1 MFDRVNFTS
10 NSLTNIQA
18 GELRA
23 KYSASGD
30 RILRYYIDFRHL
42 ELDLHKEL
50 TATELSILQNK
61 VDTLMA
67 QWDKKYE
74 AHTKKQDAAAGK
86 ELAEDLTLEAEARRN
101 RLQST
106 LDHTLTIDDTVD
118 WDVLKD
124 HSKFERKRYR
134 NPKQLKTVPLNSSAP
149 QPLRVGFFQTIFGQR
164 KKLTRQYEQA
174 VEHHAAQV
182 AQVEQKNAAI
192 KADRVKARDEWNA
205 EQDRMEREF
214 LDRQERENAKVDTL
228 AEEWQAGEA
237 TAIEEHASI
246 VLEASEHDEIIT
258 KQWDVQYEPDS
269 KTLLVDFAL
278 PTPDDIPT
286 AKTVRFVASTGE
298 LKETLI
304 SAKDKKALFDDLCF
318 QLCLRTIHE
327 LFEADTFDHLQNIVF
342 NGSTDSIDRSTGQQ
356 VHSTIISLMVD
367 KEEFS
372 GINLADVDPK
382 ACFKSLKGAS
392 AASLVGLTP
401 IAPIMELNKEDR
413 RFVDAKVVKLEHDG
427 TTNLAAM
434 DWEEFEHLVRDVF
447 DKEFALRGGEVCVT
461 QSSSDGGVD
470 AVAFDPDLISGGK
483 IIIQAKRYTKTVG
496 VGAVRDLYG
505 TTVNEGAIKGILVT
519 TADYGPDAHKFASDK
534 PLTLMSGSH
543 LLHLLKKHGVKA
555 KIDIQEARKEMGLS
569 T

>member
-1 MFDRVNFTS
+1 MYDRINFAS
-10 NSLTNIQA
+10 NNLSNIQA
-18 GELRA
+18 GEIRA
-23 KYSASGD
+23 KYSAAGD

-50 TATELSILQNK
+50 SAPEMSILQNK

-86 ELAEDLTLEAEARRN
+86 EMAEDLTLEAETRRN
-101 RLQST
+101 RLQSS
-106 LDHTLTIDDTVD
+106 LHHTLNIDDTVD

-124 HSKFERKRYR
+124 QSKFERKRY
-134 NPKQLKTVPLNSSAP
+134 PKQPKKVPLNSSAP
-149 QPLRVGFFQTIFGQR
+149 QPLRIGFFKTIFGQR
-164 KKLTRQYEQA
+164 KKLTQQYEQA

-182 AQVEQKNAAI
+182 ERVELENAANQ
-192 KADRVKARDEWNA
+192 AEWVKARDEWNA
-205 EQDRMEREF
+205 EQDRLQQEF
-214 LDRQERENAKVDTL
+214 QDRQDQENAKVDAL
-228 AEEWQAGEA
+228 AQQWQTGES

-246 VLEASEHDEIIT
+246 VLEASEHDEIIP
-258 KQWDVQYEPDS
+258 KQWDVQYEPES

-286 AKTVRFVASTGE
+286 TKTVRFVASTGE
-298 LKETLI
+298 LKETQI
-304 SAKDKKALFDDLCF
+304 SAKDKKTLYDDLCF

-327 LFEADTFDHLQNIVF
+327 LFEADSHDHLQNIVF

-356 VHSTIISLMVD
+356 VHSTIISLMVGKD
-367 KEEFS
+367 EFS
-372 GINLADVDPK
+372 GINLADVEPK
-382 ACFKSLKGAS
+382 ACFKSLKGVS

-401 IAPIMELNKEDR
+401 IAPIMELNKDDR
-413 RFVDAKVVKLEHDG
+413 RFIDARAVSLEHDG

-434 DWEEFEHLVRDVF
+434 DWEEFEHLVREVF
-447 DKEFALRGGEVCVT
+447 DKEFASRGGEVRVT

-470 AVAFDPDLISGGK
+470 AVAFDPDPISGGK

-505 TTVNEGAIKGILVT
+505 TTMNEGAIKGILVT
-519 TADYGPDAHKFASDK
+519 TSDYGPDAHKFASDK

-543 LLHLLKKHGVKA
+543 LLHLLEKHGTKA
-555 KIDIQEARKEMGLS
+555 KIDIQEARKEMGL
-569 T
+569 TT

>member
-1 MFDRVNFTS
+1 MFDRINFAS
-10 NSLTNIQA
+10 NSFSNIQA

-23 KYSASGD
+23 KYSAAGD

-50 TATELSILQNK
+50 SAPELSILQNK

-74 AHTKKQDAAAGK
+74 THTKKQDAAAGK
-86 ELAEDLTLEAEARRN
+86 EMAEDLTLEADARRG
-101 RLQST
+101 RLQRT
-106 LDHTLTIDDTVD
+106 LYHTLSIDDTVD

-124 HSKFERKRYR
+124 HSKFERKRY
-134 NPKQLKTVPLNSSAP
+134 PKQPKTVSVSSSMP
-149 QPLRVGFFQTIFGQR
+149 QPLRIGFFQTIFGQR
-164 KKLTRQYEQA
+164 KKLTRQHEQA
-174 VEHHAAQV
+174 VAHHEAQV
-182 AQVEQKNAAI
+182 ARVAQENEVIQ
-192 KADRVKARDEWNA
+192 ADWVKARDKWNT
-205 EQDRMEREF
+205 EQDRLQQEF
-214 LDRQERENAKVDTL
+214 QDQQAQENAKVDAL
-228 AEEWQAGEA
+228 AAQWQEGDA

-246 VLEASEHDEIIT
+246 VLEASEHDEIIP
-258 KQWDVQYEPDS
+258 KQWDLQYDPET
-269 KTLLVDFAL
+269 KTLLVDYAL
-278 PTPDDIPT
+278 PTPDDIP
-286 AKTVRFVASTGE
+286 AIRTVRFVASTGE

-327 LFEADTFDHLQNIVF
+327 LLEADTYDHLQTVVF

-356 VHSTIISLMVD
+356 VHSTIISLMVGRG
-367 KEEFS
+367 EFLN
-372 GINLADVDPK
+372 INLAEIDPK
-382 ACFKSLKGAS
+382 ACFKSLKGVS

-413 RFVDAKVVKLEHDG
+413 RFVDARAVTLEHDG

-434 DWEEFEHLVRDVF
+434 DWEEFEHLVREVF
-447 DKEFALRGGEVCVT
+447 DKEFASRGGEVRVT
-461 QSSSDGGVD
+461 QTSSDGGVD
-470 AVAFDPDLISGGK
+470 AVAFDPDPISGGK

-505 TTVNEGAIKGILVT
+505 TTMNEGAIKGILVT

-543 LLHLLKKHGVKA
+543 LLHLLEKHGVKA
-555 KIDIQEARKEMGLS
+555 KIDLREARKEMGLS